1 MKLSQNFSSKNL
13 EGIYIT
19 PSEVIEYLYC
29 PRFIYYMK
37 CLNIPQF
44 EEKRYKV
51 VKGRQLH
58 EWKKK
63 INKNYLRIKMGV
75 VDKEINIYMSSDK
88 YNIKGIVDEVLFLD
102 DETMAPL
109 DYKFAKYKKY
119 LYRTQKIQSVM
130 YALLIMDSYGKSVN
144 RGYICYT
151 RSNNLIK
158 RINFNKA
165 MFLQVD
171 KIVSS
176 ILKIIQFGLYPGKT
190 RYRSRCIDCCY
201 RNICV

>member
-1 MKLSQNFSSKNL
+1 MKLSQNFSSKKL

-51 VKGRQLH
+51 VKGRRLH

-88 YNIKGIVDEVLFLD
+88 YHIKGIVDEVLFLD

-109 DYKFAKYKKY
+109 DYKFAEYKKY

-130 YALLIMDSYGKSVN
+130 YALLIMDNYGKTVN

-165 MFLQVD
+165 IFLQVD
-171 KIVSS
+171 KIIFS
-176 ILKIIQFGLYPGKT
+176 ILKIIHFGLYPGKT
-190 RYRSRCIDCCY
+190 RHRSRCIDCCY